1 LLLLLLLLM
10 MMMVLMKLAV
20 MLVVVVVS
28 TIACV
33 VRRFVGLRL
42 SQSQGASSHAQLSP
56 ASSPIH
62 Y

>member
-1 LLLLLLLLM
+1 
-10 MMMVLMKLAV
+10 MKLAV